1 MSEEVVCLVREKQ
14 KGTASEFVFLPKI
27 AESEKALGF
36 DTGGETIWLPKKS
49 ITEIP
54 VSEEMREVESAGD
67 TVIAAYSV
75 PGWLDGKF
83 W

>member
-54 VSEEMREVESAGD
+54 VSEEMREVEPSGD
-67 TVIAAYSV
+67 TVIRAYTV
-75 PGWLDGKF
+75 PEWLDDKF

>member
-27 AESEKALGF
+27 VETEKALGF
-36 DTGGETIWLPKKS
+36 DTGGDTIWLPKKS
-49 ITEIP
+49 ITELQ
-54 VSEEMREVESAGD
+54 VSEKIREVEPLGD
-67 TVIAAYSV
+67 TVVAAYSV
-75 PGWLDGKF
+75 PGWLDDKF